1 MLDSSSGAAAC
12 HFHCLAD
19 SAELHGEIDTGDLV
33 HLQPDSTLAGLFEAR
48 FLRDHAIRARRQKW
62 EFVETRV
69 VADSFTPNAGVDICD
84 RDLDALNHRAAR
96 IRNHPIQ
103 RRCCLSSGLPTC
115 KECSNCEDEKTQK
128 CCQHISPRVRE
139 AITTYLLPQCS
150 DSLLSRQCEKFL
162 IGQSRKFRLTADGL
176 KDGTVAVDILTVPE
190 FRAGSP
196 RPLFELRSTS
206 ANTQVITAPDEPE
219 TGARLQAVVNWFE
232 ELRRLVP
239 AGSQ

>member
-1 MLDSSSGAAAC
+1 MLDSSSGAAAS
-12 HFHCLAD
+12 HLHCLAD
-19 SAELHGEIDTGDLV
+19 RAELHGEIDARILV

-48 FLRDHAIRARRQKW
+48 LLRDHAIRAGRQKR
-62 EFVETRV
+62 EFIETRV
-69 VADSFTPNAGVDICD
+69 IADRFAPDARVDICD
-84 RDLDALNHRAAR
+84 RDSDALNHRAAR
-96 IRNHPIQ
+96 ISDNPIQ
-103 RRCCLSSGLPTC
+103 GRCCLTSGLPTC
-115 KECSNCEDEKTQK
+115 KECSYCQDEKTK
-128 CCQHISPRVRE
+128 KFCQDISPRVRD

-150 DSLLSRQCEKFL
+150 DSPLSRQCEKFL

-206 ANTQVITAPDEPE
+206 ANTQVIMAPDEQE
-219 TGARLQAVVNWFE
+219 TGVRLHAVVNWFE

-239 AGSQ
+239 AGGQ